1 MDPNLDYNDNQ
12 DESMFELNKD
22 IALKALLF
30 GMVFYII
37 DSSLVTKIIN
47 NCLPINLI
55 GPLVFKAVIFAL
67 IFYLIMSQL

>member
-1 MDPNLDYNDNQ
+1 MSSIVLKFNGDLYFSEISKIWKI
-12 DESMFELNKD
+12 ESIEQWVSN
-22 IALKALLF
+22 
-30 GMVFYII
+30 YII

-55 GPLVFKAVIFAL
+55 GPQVFKAVIFAL

>member
-1 MDPNLDYNDNQ
+1 MEANLDYNDDQ

-37 DSSLVTKIIN
+37 DSPLVQKIIES
-47 NCLPINLI
+47 CLPTKLI
-55 GPLVFKAVIFAL
+55 ERQVFKAVIFAL
-67 IFYLIMSQL
+67 LFYLIMSQL